1 MKNKLLFL
9 FSMMFCMLFS
19 LTARAQEDT
28 EYEAA
33 LAAIGDGG
41 NYFISTE
48 ADGVKYYV
56 TAAGKLTSVRADG
69 CIFSFEKIE
78 GEFKPYGF
86 KVKNGSSRFTNAP
99 LNGTAVLD
107 VSNFSTTTSNDR
119 NTWEAQVFFLKDDK
133 YAIRATNVAYGE
145 SGWADAGR
153 VFWTWKVE
161 DVNLIPQYTYEQVYQ
176 WQLEA
181 ATPIT
186 VTYKLV
192 ESDGIT
198 EVKSVAVTQESGS
211 EVKIPASI
219 TSVFCYDYASTGTI
233 GNEDCTITVTR
244 TMKSGVVQDLAAL
257 SNSKAYTI
265 RCDRGCFLTKNG
277 YLASS
282 AHGSLN
288 GAEPTNFAIVNYEE
302 HNYLYSVADKQFVT
316 NNGALA
322 DMPSHG
328 VLDAIHFDAKNN
340 PYFLGYFQV
349 DEGGTNYGINTNG
362 NDPYGY
368 VINTWMTADAGNQ
381 YYIMEAGDF
390 DATEALKALNDYFH
404 PSYFVTYVVKD
415 AQGNVLLTS
424 EPAPAAPGQKITTL
438 PADYQRGFT
447 TYNEVDVTIT
457 EQNTTVEF
465 IATPNFPFEMSPS
478 FADAKWYNMTIRG
491 NYWVAMDE
499 SEPYYPKEDKDLDA
513 DASKW
518 AFAGDAYNGVVIYNR
533 AAGEGK
539 TLTKDGNNVVMRDDE
554 FKWEIFS
561 NSDGF
566 VMRPAEGEGMENMW
580 VNQNGGSSGPLQF
593 WNSGNGKTD
602 NGSTFRI
609 QEATPVYAINVAEAE
624 NGAVVADKAESKAG
638 ETIQLTITPAEGYE
652 LDALTVIAANGNVV
666 PVSRTHTFEMPSAK
680 VSVTAT
686 FKEQGDEESPK
697 DITDKYL
704 VNADLST
711 KDAGW
716 GYYSDAYKYQAWET
730 GNENEAAAVEFYAGW
745 GSLDHTN
752 FKFSQTIT
760 LPAGDY
766 RIAVNAFYREGNDGN
781 GTNAD
786 KAWIFA
792 GEKKKNVVAMK
803 SMGDLSA
810 WSGEN
815 DMHKAMAAFK
825 SGAFENAFD
834 FSLAEETTIE
844 VGFEGKF
851 DAIRQ
856 WCILGPVQ
864 LWQYSLKDYL
874 VAYNEKAIEV
884 EELIKSG
891 KKMGADELAALQAS
905 IVDESSFTLGS
916 QVVAAIDVMNA
927 AIEAANTS
935 IVGYAKLTDAIE
947 KGNDYKAHSEDAEA
961 KATYDEAI
969 ADVKTA
975 YDANTVADL
984 AAALA
989 TVEAALPALA
999 KTQTLEGSDM
1009 TVFITNPE
1017 INGESGWACEK
1028 PVGGNGPLLS
1038 GISFEYWAGNATDR
1052 ATASFDYWQE
1062 ISGLPKGVYCVSAE
1076 MFNSLN
1082 GEGGDYTEFA
1092 PTSGLYAAS
1101 GSSEVVKLVD
1111 IDGADLLPH
1120 TTPQIFVLD
1129 GNLRIGVKN
1138 VTTPMAARWFVADNF
1153 KLTLVRPLAE
1163 DFDAEYEYALA
1174 SIEDGKNYRI
1184 FSEVNGEKYYVTEA
1198 GSLTSAVDNGG
1209 IFSLTKVKGGAY
1221 KEYGYHIS
1229 SGSKR
1234 FTNPPLANNVAN
1246 LNPGT
1251 FATSTDS
1258 RADWE
1263 AQVLFLQDGK
1273 YAIRSCNVVDGT
1285 ESWNDAGRT
1294 YWTWQVEDVEPVP
1307 QYTYDKAYQWQLELV
1322 TTITVTYELYESDG
1336 ETKVSSVA
1344 KTQEANSEVKLPTE
1358 FTSVAYYDYTPEGT
1372 IGDEDCT
1379 IKVIRSMKDG
1389 LVRSLED
1396 LSNAKAYTIT
1406 CARGALL
1413 TKEGNLAS
1421 NSHSTLTN
1429 AEAAS
1434 FAIISYEDNYYLYS
1448 VADGKFVTN
1457 TGALADLPSHGVA
1470 DAIKMEAKSDPYF
1483 LFYYQMNEDT
1493 QYGVNTNGTGVPW
1506 GVVINNWMTA
1516 DAGNQYFMIATAD
1529 FDATEALALL
1539 EKGEYLLPLNADLA
1553 ANEPNPVLAGDGLFQ
1568 KPQAAYDTFK
1578 AVYDAQKAV
1587 AENKDATIADLQ
1599 AARTALSAAVE
1610 TYAAVELN
1618 KPEEGQQYV
1627 FQNKV
1632 NGGYLSL
1639 NTEEGEVFAA
1649 TDAQCFVFTETE
1661 DGYFLGNELG
1671 FIGIDG
1677 NNVIVTAD
1685 ENKALLIAAPKEL
1698 TEDGVLYY
1706 TLHNNVEGGRY
1717 LNGNRNIDKKVTLI
1731 TTAGDQALWS
1741 IVKYEVPEALELALN
1756 VERYPG
1762 MGYSTTEAEVNLDQ
1776 AKAFLGV
1783 DELTTDMLRIVNPDG
1798 EEISDYAP
1806 FDGWFNAEGVATTW
1820 GDNTAIN
1827 VKFFQA
1833 IPDGAYTI
1841 CDMNGADEV
1850 GKTYSVKW
1858 ALSANDKKVIYTI
1871 NVTFVEK
1878 PAPVITNL
1886 SGVKVADTQTIELTS
1901 ELGKCYEALS
1911 SDVDIASILSTLGV
1925 ESISDL
1931 AIFAVGSDG
1940 TLDDNYK
1947 LGTTDGWR
1955 NASGDWQSWGD
1966 AAYFYVKADFTRES
1980 AQVYEVG
1987 GMEGKNTTSE
1997 WENPASYTAS
2007 YVFVNL
2013 KSDDLAGV
2021 VLKVTLSY
2029 SVPVGIN
2036 GLGADLSKATIYD
2049 LNGRKLNKVQKGGV
2063 YIVNGKKVT
2072 IK

>member
-78 GEFKPYGF
+78 GEFKPYG
-86 KVKNGSSRFTNAP
+86 KKKKNGSSRFTNAP

-381 YYIMEAGDF
+381 Y
-390 DATEALKALNDYFH
+390 
-404 PSYFVTYVVKD
+404 
-415 AQGNVLLTS
+415 
-424 EPAPAAPGQKITTL
+424 
-438 PADYQRGFT
+438 
-447 TYNEVDVTIT
+447 
-457 EQNTTVEF
+457 
-465 IATPNFPFEMSPS
+465 
-478 FADAKWYNMTIRG
+478 
-491 NYWVAMDE
+491 
-499 SEPYYPKEDKDLDA
+499 
-513 DASKW
+513 
-518 AFAGDAYNGVVIYNR
+518 
-533 AAGEGK
+533 
-539 TLTKDGNNVVMRDDE
+539 
-554 FKWEIFS
+554 
-561 NSDGF
+561 
-566 VMRPAEGEGMENMW
+566 
-580 VNQNGGSSGPLQF
+580 
-593 WNSGNGKTD
+593 
-602 NGSTFRI
+602 
-609 QEATPVYAINVAEAE
+609 
-624 NGAVVADKAESKAG
+624 
-638 ETIQLTITPAEGYE
+638 
-652 LDALTVIAANGNVV
+652 
-666 PVSRTHTFEMPSAK
+666 
-680 VSVTAT
+680 
-686 FKEQGDEESPK
+686 
-697 DITDKYL
+697 
-704 VNADLST
+704 
-711 KDAGW
+711 
-716 GYYSDAYKYQAWET
+716 
-730 GNENEAAAVEFYAGW
+730 
-745 GSLDHTN
+745 
-752 FKFSQTIT
+752 
-760 LPAGDY
+760 
-766 RIAVNAFYREGNDGN
+766 
-781 GTNAD
+781 
-786 KAWIFA
+786 
-792 GEKKKNVVAMK
+792 
-803 SMGDLSA
+803 
-810 WSGEN
+810 
-815 DMHKAMAAFK
+815 
-825 SGAFENAFD
+825 
-834 FSLAEETTIE
+834 
-844 VGFEGKF
+844 
-851 DAIRQ
+851 
-856 WCILGPVQ
+856 
-864 LWQYSLKDYL
+864 
-874 VAYNEKAIEV
+874 
-884 EELIKSG
+884 
-891 KKMGADELAALQAS
+891 
-905 IVDESSFTLGS
+905 
-916 QVVAAIDVMNA
+916 
-927 AIEAANTS
+927 
-935 IVGYAKLTDAIE
+935 
-947 KGNDYKAHSEDAEA
+947 
-961 KATYDEAI
+961 
-969 ADVKTA
+969 
-975 YDANTVADL
+975 
-984 AAALA
+984 
-989 TVEAALPALA
+989 
-999 KTQTLEGSDM
+999 
-1009 TVFITNPE
+1009 
-1017 INGESGWACEK
+1017 
-1028 PVGGNGPLLS
+1028 
-1038 GISFEYWAGNATDR
+1038 
-1052 ATASFDYWQE
+1052 
-1062 ISGLPKGVYCVSAE
+1062 
-1076 MFNSLN
+1076 
-1082 GEGGDYTEFA
+1082 
-1092 PTSGLYAAS
+1092 
-1101 GSSEVVKLVD
+1101 
-1111 IDGADLLPH
+1111 
-1120 TTPQIFVLD
+1120 
-1129 GNLRIGVKN
+1129 
-1138 VTTPMAARWFVADNF
+1138 
-1153 KLTLVRPLAE
+1153 
-1163 DFDAEYEYALA
+1163 
-1174 SIEDGKNYRI
+1174 
-1184 FSEVNGEKYYVTEA
+1184 
-1198 GSLTSAVDNGG
+1198 
-1209 IFSLTKVKGGAY
+1209 
-1221 KEYGYHIS
+1221 
-1229 SGSKR
+1229 
-1234 FTNPPLANNVAN
+1234 
-1246 LNPGT
+1246 
-1251 FATSTDS
+1251 
-1258 RADWE
+1258 
-1263 AQVLFLQDGK
+1263 
-1273 YAIRSCNVVDGT
+1273 
-1285 ESWNDAGRT
+1285 
-1294 YWTWQVEDVEPVP
+1294 
-1307 QYTYDKAYQWQLELV
+1307 
-1322 TTITVTYELYESDG
+1322 
-1336 ETKVSSVA
+1336 
-1344 KTQEANSEVKLPTE
+1344 
-1358 FTSVAYYDYTPEGT
+1358 
-1372 IGDEDCT
+1372 
-1379 IKVIRSMKDG
+1379 
-1389 LVRSLED
+1389 
-1396 LSNAKAYTIT
+1396 
-1406 CARGALL
+1406 
-1413 TKEGNLAS
+1413 
-1421 NSHSTLTN
+1421 
-1429 AEAAS
+1429 
-1434 FAIISYEDNYYLYS
+1434 
-1448 VADGKFVTN
+1448 
-1457 TGALADLPSHGVA
+1457 
-1470 DAIKMEAKSDPYF
+1470 
-1483 LFYYQMNEDT
+1483 
-1493 QYGVNTNGTGVPW
+1493 
-1506 GVVINNWMTA
+1506 
-1516 DAGNQYFMIATAD
+1516 FMIATAD

-1610 TYAAVELN
+1610 TYAAVEFN

-1639 NTEEGEVFAA
+1639 NTEEGQVFAA

-1661 DGYFLGNELG
+1661 NGYFLGNELG

-1677 NNVIVTAD
+1677 SNVIVTTD

-1706 TLHNNVEGGRY
+1706 TLHNNVEGGKY
-1717 LNGNRNIDKKVTLI
+1717 INGNRNIDKKVTLI

-1806 FDGWFNAEGVATTW
+1806 FDGWFDADGVATTW

-2021 VLKVTLSY
+2021 VDDLAGVVLKVTLSY